1 MAVTHVVAC
10 GNVWAESLCSGIV
23 VARLNVAFECGA
35 LGRVVCGSGGAAMR
49 GSGAVGRRGLA
60 RCVSGSAGGSVS
72 E

>member
-10 GNVWAESLCSGIV
+10 GHVWAESLCMGIV

-35 LGRVVCGSGGAAMR
+35 LGCVLAVLVVRRCAA
-49 GSGAVGRRGLA
+49 AALLGLA